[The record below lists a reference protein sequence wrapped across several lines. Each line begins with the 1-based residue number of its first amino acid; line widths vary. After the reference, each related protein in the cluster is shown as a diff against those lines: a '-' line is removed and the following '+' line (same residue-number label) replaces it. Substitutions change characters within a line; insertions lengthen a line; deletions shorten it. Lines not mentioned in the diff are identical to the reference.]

1 VARLLAGGAAVDQA
15 RDEGATTLFMAAQY
29 GHDAV
34 VARLLAAGA
43 GAGAALTGDG
53 VSALMVAGHF
63 GHARCVRL
71 LLDGGADA
79 AVTATGANGVLGSQ
93 AGDDALAVARR
104 AGHAEIEAL
113 LRASK

>member
-1 VARLLAGGAAVDQA
+1 MPKEVN
-15 RDEGATTLFMAAQY
+15 

-43 GAGAALTGDG
+43 CAGAALTGDG
-53 VSALMVAGHF
+53 VPALLVAAHF
-63 GHARCVRL
+63 GHARIARL

-79 AVTATGANGVLGSQ
+79 AATATGAYDVIGSQ

-113 LRASK
+113 LLKDN